1 MTASPLAWARRYAH
15 ELLRPT
21 IRLRLTLVYGAL
33 FVVAGA
39 VLLTIT
45 YLLVDHDL
53 SQRVRV
59 LVRRVDHAPAV
70 TAGGATP
77 PVTGLT
83 SQVAGGGAASSGG
96 QGTGGL
102 PDDDELRQ
110 QADTVA
116 DRLHEETLSALVGR
130 SLMALGLMAVAA
142 IGLGWLVAGRVLQ
155 PLAAITATAKRCSTN
170 TLQQRIRL
178 NGPKDELKE
187 LADTFDGML
196 ERLDRSFASQRRF
209 AANASHELRTPL
221 AIMRAALD
229 VGLRDPKPTTDDL
242 RAMGATTLEAVDR
255 SEHLVDSLLLLAR
268 SEQSP
273 HRPQR
278 LDLAAAAQDAIDAT
292 RAERAALGLRLTD
305 ALEPA
310 VVSGERVL
318 LERAVANLV
327 ENAVRHNQP
336 GGWIEVASGTDHNG
350 AWLRVANGGRRI
362 PPDQVQPLFEPFRRL
377 DGSRASSQP
386 AARASGQA
394 SARGG
399 AGLGLSIVRALA
411 RAHGGATSAEALP
424 DGGLAVTLALTLP
437 AAATS
442 PAATPATLPT
452 GGPRGRVS

>member
-1 MTASPLAWARRYAH
+1 MTASPPAWARRRAH

-33 FVVAGA
+33 FVIAGA

-59 LVRRVDHAPAV
+59 LVRRVDHAPAS
-70 TAGGATP
+70 TTGGATP
-77 PVTGLT
+77 PVTGVT
-83 SQVAGGGAASSGG
+83 PQTAGGGAAPSGG
-96 QGTGGL
+96 QGPGGL

-116 DRLHEETLSALVGR
+116 DRLREETLSALMGR
-130 SLMALGLMAVAA
+130 SLMALGLMAAAA
-142 IGLGWLVAGRVLQ
+142 IGLGWLIAGRVLR
-155 PLAAITATAKRCSTN
+155 PLAAITATAQRCSTN

-178 NGPKDELKE
+178 NGPKDELKD

-229 VGLRDPKPTTDDL
+229 VGLRDPKATTGDL

-273 HRPQR
+273 HHPQR

-336 GGWIEVASGTDHNG
+336 GGRIEVASGADRNG

-362 PPDQVQPLFEPFRRL
+362 PPEQVQRLFEPFRRL
-377 DGSRASSQP
+377 DGGRASAQP
-386 AARASGQA
+386 AARGSGQ
-394 SARGG
+394 GG
-399 AGLGLSIVRALA
+399 VGLGLSIVRAVA
-411 RAHGGATSAEALP
+411 RAHGGTTSAEALP
-424 DGGLAVTLALTLP
+424 DGGLAVTLTLP
-437 AAATS
+437 ADATS
-442 PAATPATLPT
+442 PAATPAALPT
-452 GGPRGRVS
+452 GAGLADG

>member
-1 MTASPLAWARRYAH
+1 
-15 ELLRPT
+15 
-21 IRLRLTLVYGAL
+21 
-33 FVVAGA
+33 
-39 VLLTIT
+39 
-45 YLLVDHDL
+45 
-53 SQRVRV
+53 
-59 LVRRVDHAPAV
+59 
-70 TAGGATP
+70 
-77 PVTGLT
+77 
-83 SQVAGGGAASSGG
+83 
-96 QGTGGL
+96 
-102 PDDDELRQ
+102 
-110 QADTVA
+110 
-116 DRLHEETLSALVGR
+116 
-130 SLMALGLMAVAA
+130 
-142 IGLGWLVAGRVLQ
+142 VAGRVLR
-155 PLAAITATAKRCSTN
+155 PLAAITATAKRCSTD

-229 VGLRDPKPTTDDL
+229 VGLRDTKATTGDL

-273 HRPQR
+273 HHPQR

-336 GGWIEVASGTDHNG
+336 GGRIEVTSGADDHG
-350 AWLRVANGGRRI
+350 TAWLRVANSGRRI
-362 PPDQVQPLFEPFRRL
+362 PPEQVQRLFEPFRRL
-377 DGSRASSQP
+377 DGSRAS
-386 AARASGQA
+386 GQ
-394 SARGG
+394 GG
-399 AGLGLSIVRALA
+399 AGLGLSIVRAVA
-411 RAHGGATSAEALP
+411 RAHGGTTSAEALP
-424 DGGLAVTLALTLP
+424 DGGLAVTLTLP
-437 AAATS
+437 SAATS
-442 PAATPATLPT
+442 PDATPATLPT
-452 GGPRGRVS
+452 GAGLANG

>member
-1 MTASPLAWARRYAH
+1 MTASPLAWARRRAR

-59 LVRRVDHAPAV
+59 VVRRLDYTPAA

-77 PVTGLT
+77 PVTGVT
-83 SQVAGGGAASSGG
+83 PPAAGGGAAPSGG

-110 QADTVA
+110 AADTVA
-116 DRLHEETLSALVGR
+116 DRLHEETLSALMGR

-142 IGLGWLVAGRVLQ
+142 IGLGWLVAGRVLR
-155 PLAAITATAKRCSTN
+155 PLAAITATAQRCSTD

-178 NGPKDELKE
+178 NGPKDELKD

-229 VGLRDPKPTTDDL
+229 VGLRDPKATTGDL

-273 HRPQR
+273 HHPQR

-318 LERAVANLV
+318 LERAAANLV

-336 GGWIEVASGTDHNG
+336 GGRIEVASGADDHGG
-350 AWLRVANGGRRI
+350 AWLRVANSGRRI
-362 PPDQVQPLFEPFRRL
+362 PPEQVQRLFEPFRRL
-377 DGSRASSQP
+377 DGSRASAQP
-386 AARASGQA
+386 GARASGQA
-394 SARGG
+394 SAQGG
-399 AGLGLSIVRALA
+399 AGLGLSIVRAVA
-411 RAHGGATSAEALP
+411 RAHGGTTSAEALP
-424 DGGLAVTLALTLP
+424 DGGLAVTLTLP

-442 PAATPATLPT
+442 PDATSATLST
-452 GGPRGRVS
+452 GAGLAEG

>member
-59 LVRRVDHAPAV
+59 LVRRVDHAPAS

-77 PVTGLT
+77 PVTSVTLPA
-83 SQVAGGGAASSGG
+83 AGEGAVRSGG
-96 QGTGGL
+96 RGTGGL

-110 QADTVA
+110 QADAVA
-116 DRLHEETLSALVGR
+116 DRIHQETLSALMGR

-155 PLAAITATAKRCSTN
+155 PLAAITATAKRCSTD

-229 VGLRDPKPTTDDL
+229 VGLRDTKATTGDL

-273 HRPQR
+273 HHPQR
-278 LDLAAAAQDAIDAT
+278 LDLAAAAQDAIDVT
-292 RAERAALGLRLTD
+292 RAGRAALGLRLTD

-336 GGWIEVASGTDHNG
+336 GGWIEVASGTDRNG

-362 PPDQVQPLFEPFRRL
+362 PPDQVQRLFEPFRRL
-377 DGSRASSQP
+377 HGSRASAQP

-399 AGLGLSIVRALA
+399 VGLGLSIVRAVA
-411 RAHGGATSAEALP
+411 RAHGGTTSAEALP
-424 DGGLAVTLALTLP
+424 DGGLAVTLTLP

-442 PAATPATLPT
+442 PDATPATLPT
-452 GGPRGRVS
+452 GAGLAEG

>member
-1 MTASPLAWARRYAH
+1 MTASPLAWARRRAR

-39 VLLTIT
+39 VLLTII

-59 LVRRVDHAPAV
+59 LVRRVDHAPAS
-70 TAGGATP
+70 TAGGAIP
-77 PVTGLT
+77 PVTSVTLPA
-83 SQVAGGGAASSGG
+83 AGDGAVRSGG

-110 QADTVA
+110 QADAVA
-116 DRLHEETLSALVGR
+116 DRIHRETLSALMGR
-130 SLMALGLMAVAA
+130 SLMALGLMVVAA
-142 IGLGWLVAGRVLQ
+142 IGLGWLVAGRVLR
-155 PLAAITATAKRCSTN
+155 PLAAITATAKRYSTD

-178 NGPKDELKE
+178 NGPKDEFKE

-196 ERLDRSFASQRRF
+196 ERLERSFASQRRF

-229 VGLRDPKPTTDDL
+229 VGLRDTKATTGDL
-242 RAMGATTLEAVDR
+242 RAMGATTLQAVDR

-268 SEQSP
+268 SEQPP
-273 HRPQR
+273 HHPQR

-336 GGWIEVASGTDHNG
+336 GGRIEVASGADDHG
-350 AWLRVANGGRRI
+350 AWLRVANSGRRI
-362 PPDQVQPLFEPFRRL
+362 PPEQVQGLFEPFRRL
-377 DGSRASSQP
+377 DGSSASAQLG
-386 AARASGQA
+386 ARASGPA
-394 SARGG
+394 SAHRG
-399 AGLGLSIVRALA
+399 AGLGLSIVRAVA
-411 RAHGGATSAEALP
+411 RAHGGTTSAEALP
-424 DGGLAVTLALTLP
+424 DGGLAVTLTLP
-437 AAATS
+437 AAVTS
-442 PAATPATLPT
+442 PDATPATLPT
-452 GGPRGRVS
+452 SAGLAGG

>member
-1 MTASPLAWARRYAH
+1 MTASPLAWARRRAR

-21 IRLRLTLVYGAL
+21 IRLRLTLVYGTL

-39 VLLTIT
+39 VLLAIT

-53 SQRVRV
+53 SQRARV
-59 LVRRVDHAPAV
+59 LVRRVHHLPV
-70 TAGGATP
+70 STVGGATP
-77 PVTGLT
+77 SATGVTPPA
-83 SQVAGGGAASSGG
+83 AGGVAPSGG
-96 QGTGGL
+96 QGTGGP
-102 PDDDELRQ
+102 PDDAELRQ
-110 QADTVA
+110 QADAIA
-116 DRLHEETLSALVGR
+116 DRLHEETLSALMRR
-130 SLMALGLMAVAA
+130 SLMTLGLMAVAA
-142 IGLGWLVAGRVLQ
+142 IGLGWLVAGRVLR
-155 PLAAITATAKRCSTN
+155 PLAAITATAKRCSTD

-178 NGPKDELKE
+178 NGPKDELKD

-229 VGLRDPKPTTDDL
+229 VGLRDPKATIGDL

-255 SEHLVDSLLLLAR
+255 SEHLVDSLLLLSR

-273 HRPQR
+273 HHPRR

-310 VVSGERVL
+310 VVSGEWVL

-336 GGWIEVASGTDHNG
+336 RGRIEVASGTDHSG
-350 AWLRVANGGRRI
+350 AWLRVANSGRRI
-362 PPDQVQPLFEPFRRL
+362 APEQVQRLFEPFRRL
-377 DGSRASSQP
+377 DGTRASSQP
-386 AARASGQA
+386 GVRASVQ
-394 SARGG
+394 GG
-399 AGLGLSIVRALA
+399 AGLGLSIVRAVA
-411 RAHGGATSAEALP
+411 RAHGGTTSAEALP
-424 DGGLAVTLALTLP
+424 DGGLAVTLTLP

-442 PAATPATLPT
+442 PGATPATLPS
-452 GGPRGRVS
+452 GAGLADG

>member
-1 MTASPLAWARRYAH
+1 MTASPLAWARRRAR

-21 IRLRLTLVYGAL
+21 IRLRLTLVYGTL

-59 LVRRVDHAPAV
+59 LVRRVDHLPV
-70 TAGGATP
+70 STAGGPTQSVTSHTP
-77 PVTGLT
+77 PA
-83 SQVAGGGAASSGG
+83 AGGGGAPSGG

-102 PDDDELRQ
+102 PDDAELRQ
-110 QADTVA
+110 QADTIA
-116 DRLHEETLSALVGR
+116 DRLHEETLSALMRR
-130 SLMALGLMAVAA
+130 SLLALGLMAVAG
-142 IGLGWLVAGRVLQ
+142 IGLGWLVAGRVLR
-155 PLAAITATAKRCSTN
+155 PLAAITATAKRCSTD
-170 TLQQRIRL
+170 TLKQRIRL
-178 NGPKDELKE
+178 NGPKDELKD

-229 VGLRDPKPTTDDL
+229 VGLRDPKATTGDL
-242 RAMGATTLEAVDR
+242 RTMGATTLEAVDR
-255 SEHLVDSLLLLAR
+255 SERLVDSLLLLAR

-273 HRPQR
+273 RHPQR
-278 LDLAAAAQDAIDAT
+278 LDLAAAAQDAIDAS

-327 ENAVRHNQP
+327 ENAVQHNRP
-336 GGWIEVASGTDHNG
+336 SGRIEVASGTDDHNG
-350 AWLRVANGGRRI
+350 AWLRVANSGRRI
-362 PPDQVQPLFEPFRRL
+362 PPEQVQRLFEPFRRL
-377 DGSRASSQP
+377 DVARASSQP
-386 AARASGQA
+386 GARASGQ
-394 SARGG
+394 GG
-399 AGLGLSIVRALA
+399 AGLGLSIVRAVA
-411 RAHGGATSAEALP
+411 RAHGGTTSAEALP
-424 DGGLAVTLALTLP
+424 DGGLAVTLALP

-442 PAATPATLPT
+442 PGATPATLPT
-452 GGPRGRVS
+452 GAGLADG

>member
-59 LVRRVDHAPAV
+59 LVRRVDYTPAV

-77 PVTGLT
+77 PVTGVT
-83 SQVAGGGAASSGG
+83 PSAAGGRAAPSGG

-110 QADTVA
+110 KADTVA
-116 DRLHEETLSALVGR
+116 DRLHEETLSALMGR

-142 IGLGWLVAGRVLQ
+142 IGLGWLVAGRVLR
-155 PLAAITATAKRCSTN
+155 PLAAITATAKRCSTD

-229 VGLRDPKPTTDDL
+229 VGLRDTKATTDDL

-273 HRPQR
+273 HHPQR
-278 LDLAAAAQDAIDAT
+278 LDLAAAAQDAIDVT
-292 RAERAALGLRLTD
+292 RAGRAALGLRLTD

-336 GGWIEVASGTDHNG
+336 GGWIEVASGTDRNG

-362 PPDQVQPLFEPFRRL
+362 PPDQVQRLFEPFRRL
-377 DGSRASSQP
+377 HGSRASAQP

-399 AGLGLSIVRALA
+399 VGLGLSIVRAVA
-411 RAHGGATSAEALP
+411 RAHGGTTSAEALP
-424 DGGLAVTLALTLP
+424 DGGLAVTLTLP

-442 PAATPATLPT
+442 PDATPATLPT
-452 GGPRGRVS
+452 GAGLAEG

>member
-1 MTASPLAWARRYAH
+1 MTASPLAWARRRAR

-21 IRLRLTLVYGAL
+21 IRLRLTLVYGTL

-39 VLLTIT
+39 VLLTVT

-59 LVRRVDHAPAV
+59 LIRRVDHMPV
-70 TAGGATP
+70 STAGGATP
-77 PVTGLT
+77 SVTSVT
-83 SQVAGGGAASSGG
+83 PPAAGGAAPSGG
-96 QGTGGL
+96 QGTGGP
-102 PDDDELRQ
+102 PDDAELRQ
-110 QADTVA
+110 QADTIA
-116 DRLHEETLSALVGR
+116 DRLHEETLSALMRR

-142 IGLGWLVAGRVLQ
+142 IGLGWLVAGRVLR
-155 PLAAITATAKRCSTN
+155 PLAAITATAKRCSTD

-178 NGPKDELKE
+178 NGPKDELKD

-209 AANASHELRTPL
+209 AASASHELRTPL

-229 VGLRDPKPTTDDL
+229 VGLRDTKATTGDL

-273 HRPQR
+273 HHPQR
-278 LDLAAAAQDAIDAT
+278 LDLAAAAQDAIDAS

-305 ALEPA
+305 ALDPA

-336 GGWIEVASGTDHNG
+336 GGRIEVASGTDDHNG
-350 AWLRVANGGRRI
+350 AWLRVANSGRRI
-362 PPDQVQPLFEPFRRL
+362 PPEQVQSLFEPFRRL
-377 DGSRASSQP
+377 DGTRASSQP
-386 AARASGQA
+386 GVRASVQ
-394 SARGG
+394 GG
-399 AGLGLSIVRALA
+399 AGLGLSIVRAVA
-411 RAHGGATSAEALP
+411 RAHGGTTSAEALP
-424 DGGLAVTLALTLP
+424 DGGLAVTLTLP

-442 PAATPATLPT
+442 PGATPATLPT
-452 GGPRGRVS
+452 GASLADG